1 MAVSG
6 HKYVIVLGS
15 CCTGDALRS
24 SSYEAIATTKLRL
37 LLYQGR
43 TSFPS
48 LTSGGLAN
56 DEYSLTAEGVQAAKT
71 EWGFRMA
78 VDEAIKQNA
87 AAIAE
92 LVNIADALIVDHVST
107 FLFPTLVDSREARYF
122 VRSWEWDRYIDVQP
136 ALDEKRLWE
145 LPLPMVLA
153 SFREILTSY
162 YQSKP
167 DLALIFHL
175 PKPAFNDGVSFADA
189 STRSHVDYYH
199 RFCDTVYASVAGWF
213 PRVSAVCPASP
224 LADPAHPNGPNPFH
238 FDSSYP
244 GALQKAL
251 ETSLG
256 VS

>member
-1 MAVSG
+1 MPVSG

-56 DEYSLTAEGVQAAKT
+56 DEYSLTAEGVQALKT

-78 VDEAIKQNA
+78 VDEAVKQNA

-107 FLFPTLVDSREARYF
+107 FLFPLSSIRARPDISYGPGNGIGISMSSLRSMRSVYGNSRCRWCS
-122 VRSWEWDRYIDVQP
+122 RP
-136 ALDEKRLWE
+136 
-145 LPLPMVLA
+145 
-153 SFREILTSY
+153 
-162 YQSKP
+162 
-167 DLALIFHL
+167 
-175 PKPAFNDGVSFADA
+175 
-189 STRSHVDYYH
+189 
-199 RFCDTVYASVAGWF
+199 
-213 PRVSAVCPASP
+213 SAK
-224 LADPAHPNGPNPFH
+224 
-238 FDSSYP
+238 Y
-244 GALQKAL
+244 
-251 ETSLG
+251 
-256 VS
+256 